1 MTQNQI
7 INNVKIAAADVYVR
21 INLSYPEEV
30 YVRIIQNSKSLFLLQ
45 CLLLFYPH
53 IKA

>member
-7 INNVKIAAADVYVR
+7 NINVKIAAADIYVR

-30 YVRIIQNSKSLFLLQ
+30 YVKIIQNSKMFLLQ
-45 CLLLFYPH
+45 SLLLFYPH
-53 IKA
+53 IKT